1 MATQLAT
8 TAIGRTNLKGI
19 VVVGGH
25 WNRCQHQVTGVSKRP
40 GPGNLL
46 SLGTIT
52 MASSPEDGP
61 DSRTDDQR
69 ALDEAWNNPANWVTV
84 CGHRVLYHSLID
96 PRIVVQKAPLHVG
109 SVSVLISHVLGG
121 GSCLFIV
128 ADMLYS
134 LKPHPMVADRCSDDL
149 ALS

>member
-1 MATQLAT
+1 M
-8 TAIGRTNLKGI
+8 KGI

-61 DSRTDDQR
+61 GSRTDHQR

-109 SVSVLISHVLGG
+109 SIDIPLGWTFNFAHTESHVAV
-121 GSCLFIV
+121 IV
-128 ADMLYS
+128 LAAAAWRLAKR
-134 LKPHPMVADRCSDDL
+134 LK
-149 ALS
+149 